1 MDVEKNKEY
10 ILDYLNSGE
19 KIEKLLEEVSR
30 LSFNNGWNHCLD
42 KAEQVLSKDEYQK
55 LINGIK

>member
-1 MDVEKNKEY
+1 MDVDKNREY
-10 ILDYLNSGE
+10 ILDYLSSG
-19 KIEKLLEEVSR
+19 KNIEKLLEEVAQ

-42 KAEQVLSKDEYQK
+42 EAERILSRDEYQK